1 MILAPLRP
9 LFFPFWEICSPLGPE
24 ISKMSDLQHL
34 DNRLCGHF
42 MEFRGFSLYI
52 SIIIATI
59 VNFDPFWSLRFL
71 VKMVKISIDHKK
83 NS

>member
-1 MILAPLRP
+1 
-9 LFFPFWEICSPLGPE
+9 
-24 ISKMSDLQHL
+24 
-34 DNRLCGHF
+34 

-83 NS
+83 IRDVMEQNDFDIRNPHTKITQKNDIS

>member
-1 MILAPLRP
+1 
-9 LFFPFWEICSPLGPE
+9 
-24 ISKMSDLQHL
+24 
-34 DNRLCGHF
+34 

-71 VKMVKISIDHKK
+71 VKMVKLRSTMKKIPDVMEQTDFDIRNQHTKITQKNDIS
-83 NS
+83 